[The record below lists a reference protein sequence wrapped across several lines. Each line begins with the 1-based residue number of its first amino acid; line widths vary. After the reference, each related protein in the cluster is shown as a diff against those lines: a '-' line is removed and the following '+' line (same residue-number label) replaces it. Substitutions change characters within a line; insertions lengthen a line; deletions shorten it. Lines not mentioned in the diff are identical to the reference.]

1 MGNGQQWTKCNK
13 VIWSKGIK
21 RIREVKKN
29 MIKVNRFKDLIEE
42 MVLDKVEICKKVSD
56 WP

>member
-1 MGNGQQWTKCNK
+1 
-13 VIWSKGIK
+13 
-21 RIREVKKN
+21 